1 MHCFTIEGDS
11 ALPVWPLMTNSYGP
25 FEISQTDT
33 ECCFELTISDKQSAD
48 DEKVLVYS
56 NQNDVEE
63 GFIAISIFKKRD
75 NGLCMELRYPF
86 SKEVNANL
94 EVSDDFAKAVLT
106 LCGSKE
112 GQWYTFNAA
121 VNLCYILA
129 TIKYHTLLLHSS
141 AVMCQGKAYLFL
153 GKSGTGKSTHSR
165 MWQSA
170 IAGVTLINDDHPV
183 VRVWESG
190 DVVAYGSPWSG
201 KTPCYKSVSAPLGGI
216 VRIVRAPHNKAIR
229 LSPIQAYASI
239 MTSCGG
245 MTWVKEYADGRDAT
259 IQKIISRVPC
269 WNMECRPDEDA
280 ALVCAKAVLDVQG
293 N

>member
-75 NGLCMELRYPF
+75 NGLCMELRHPF
-86 SKEVNANL
+86 SKEVNAYL

-112 GQWYTFNAA
+112 EQWYTFNAA

-141 AVMCQGKAYLFL
+141 AVMHQGKAYLFL

-170 IAGVTLINDDHPV
+170 IEGVTLINDDHPV

-190 DVVAYGSPWSG
+190 DVVVYGSPWSG

-229 LSPIQAYASI
+229 LSQIQAYASI

>member
-33 ECCFELTISDKQSAD
+33 ACCFELMISDKQSAD

-75 NGLCMELRYPF
+75 KGLCLELRHPF
-86 SKEVNANL
+86 SKEVNAHL
-94 EVSDDFAKAVLT
+94 EVSDDFAKAVLI
-106 LCGSKE
+106 LCGSIE
-112 GQWYTFNAA
+112 EQWHTFNAA

-141 AVMCQGKAYLFL
+141 AVMHQGKAYLFL

-165 MWQSA
+165 MWLSA
-170 IAGVTLINDDHPV
+170 IDGVTLINDDHPV
-183 VRVWESG
+183 VRVLESG

-229 LSPIQAYASI
+229 LSPVQSYASI

-245 MTWVKEYADGRDAT
+245 MTWEKAYADERDVT
-259 IQKIISRVPC
+259 IQRIIRSIPC

-280 ALVCAKAVLDVQG
+280 ALVCARAVLDIQG